1 MGIYPAL
8 QQYFTS
14 LLNFK
19 HFSQDCDV
27 NSVKLITILYCFKRK
42 NLTISLNDVMRI
54 FFCLSEAECSCCYFE
69 MLIFLF
75 FLLLTLYIC
84 QLTSLSPLTFCV
96 SHFSSSHSTKSS
108 LTILLTA
115 LMISCFNLPV
125 RLHLHPSS
133 FFIHSPPHF
142 PSDPH
147 ALLFCPSRSTC
158 RTWTFNTLLF
168 HLSLLLSSLPL
179 PVLACCVRQ
188 WQRRRLCVKTA
199 TKKTR

>member
-1 MGIYPAL
+1 
-8 QQYFTS
+8 
-14 LLNFK
+14 
-19 HFSQDCDV
+19 
-27 NSVKLITILYCFKRK
+27 
-42 NLTISLNDVMRI
+42 MRI
-54 FFCLSEAECSCCYFE
+54 FFLFMSEAECSCYYSE

-108 LTILLTA
+108 PTILLTA
-115 LMISCFNLPV
+115 LTISCFNLLV
-125 RLHLHPSS
+125 RLRLHPSS

-147 ALLFCPSRSTC
+147 ALLLSPSCSTC
-158 RTWTFNTLLF
+158 WTFNTLLF
-168 HLSLLLSSLPL
+168 HLSLLLSSLLL